1 MKSIIQYP
9 GGKFYML
16 PDIIE
21 ILRNSGKKTIID
33 VFGGSGKILLNTDAR
48 VKIYND
54 LNADVVDFFE
64 EVKNNKD
71 AVLEKLKYTINS
83 RELFNRYKEKTEDRT
98 ENVFRFFY
106 RNMLSFNGMGGC
118 YSYSS
123 IRNKSTAIFRMKEGI
138 DACYNEIKSWTIER
152 LDFRG
157 LIKRYDSD
165 NSFFYLDPPYH
176 NINGL
181 YEYELID
188 NDYIKMKGLLDR
200 IKGKYLLNINE
211 DAFVLD
217 VFGEPQIRKEYTN
230 FGVNGR
236 VGSKTKRIELYYY
249 NQS

>member
-1 MKSIIQYP
+1 
-9 GGKFYML
+9 
-16 PDIIE
+16 
-21 ILRNSGKKTIID
+21 
-33 VFGGSGKILLNTDAR
+33 
-48 VKIYND
+48 
-54 LNADVVDFFE
+54 
-64 EVKNNKD
+64 
-71 AVLEKLKYTINS
+71 
-83 RELFNRYKEKTEDRT
+83 
-98 ENVFRFFY
+98 
-106 RNMLSFNGMGGC
+106 MLSFNGMGSC

-123 IRNKSTAIFRMKEGI
+123 IRNKSASISRMKEGI
-138 DACYNEIKSWTIER
+138 DECYNEIKSWTIER

-188 NDYIKMKGLLDR
+188 NDYVEMKDLLDR

-211 DAFVLD
+211 DVFVLD

-236 VGSKTKRIELYYY
+236 MGSKTKRIELYYY
-249 NQS
+249 NSGSSDFHMSSWIKL